1 MGLGSYIARRLLVA
15 IPTFLFIT
23 LLVFT
28 LIHLAP
34 GDPIRLML
42 ATRPAPQWLIDEIR
56 RNLGYEK
63 PIYVQYFLWLNRLFR
78 GDLGYS
84 FQSGVHVS
92 TLLSAKIWKT
102 VELMLC
108 ARALSIVVAVVFG
121 VITAVRHYSILDNVV
136 STFSLFGYAMP
147 SFWLAL
153 LSVLIFSLS
162 LGWFPTSGYIS
173 PGTEYNIWDH
183 IQHLILPVTVIAV
196 SESAYLFRIVR
207 SSMLEVLNQDYIM
220 AARAKGVGEWMVI
233 YKHAL
238 KNALMPVI
246 TIIGIQ
252 MGFLLSG
259 SVVIEQIFSWPGLG
273 KFTVE
278 VAQARDYTS
287 LMGVTI
293 VLAIMVL
300 IANVVTDIAYATID
314 PRVQYA

>member
-1 MGLGSYIARRLLVA
+1 MGLGSYIARRLIIV
-15 IPTFLFIT
+15 IPTFIFIT
-23 LLVFT
+23 LLVFA
-28 LIHLAP
+28 LIHMAP

-42 ATRPAPQWLIDEIR
+42 ATRPAPQWLIDQIR
-56 RNLGYEK
+56 TNLGYDK
-63 PIYVQYFLWLNRLFR
+63 PVYVQYFLWLSRLFQ

-92 TLLSAKIWKT
+92 TLLQAKIWKT
-102 VELMLC
+102 LELMLF
-108 ARALSIVVAVVFG
+108 ARAISIILAVFFG
-121 VITAVRHYSILDNVV
+121 VISAVRHYSTLDNVV
-136 STFSLFGYAMP
+136 STVSLFGYAMP

-153 LSVLIFSLS
+153 LSILILSLG

-183 IQHLILPVTVIAV
+183 IHHLILPVSVIAV
-196 SESAYLFRIVR
+196 SETAYLFRIVR

-220 AARAKGVGEWMVI
+220 TARAKGVSEWMVI

-259 SVVIEQIFSWPGLG
+259 SVVIEQIFAWPGLG
-273 KFTVE
+273 RFTVE

-300 IANVVTDIAYATID
+300 IANVITDITYAVID
-314 PRVQYA
+314 PRVQYT